1 MDYFTL
7 FGLPARYQLDT
18 RALSLRFQD
27 LQRQYHPDKFASGS
41 GRNNSPPYSN
51 LQPLTGPA
59 NAASSVNARGIFA
72 FFARF

>member
-18 RALSLRFQD
+18 RALSLRFRIYNVSII
-27 LQRQYHPDKFASGS
+27 LINSPAEA

-51 LQPLTGPA
+51 LQPLTGHGKRC
-59 NAASSVNARGIFA
+59 VIR
-72 FFARF
+72 